1 MYYPSE
7 LEKKKTRII
16 DEIKVSTKE
25 TLISSDASLLVE
37 AGTTG
42 YKGKK
47 SRKEGRSFIKILDA
61 GNADIRV
68 ERNADGKGFT
78 MRVIGDAELNSL
90 INALDYISF
99 TLKKQ
104 IKENKTKKEEKDKD
118 KEKEKGKEKVNAN
131 SSDEFSLV
139 TEKQKALINSLLK
152 KYGLKLNQEKLTKKK
167 AAELINELIKND
179 KDKNKN
185 INEEFFVNIT
195 DLE

>member
-104 IKENKTKKEEKDKD
+104 IKENKTKKEEKDK
-118 KEKEKGKEKVNAN
+118 EKDKEKVNAN

-139 TEKQKALINSLLK
+139 TEKQKVFINSLLK

-179 KDKNKN
+179 KDKNEN

>member
-16 DEIKVSTKE
+16 DEIKVPTKE
-25 TLISSDASLLVE
+25 TLVSSDTSLLVE

-104 IKENKTKKEEKDKD
+104 IKENKTKKEEKDK
-118 KEKEKGKEKVNAN
+118 EKEKGKEKVNVN
-131 SSDEFSLV
+131 SSDKFLLV
-139 TEKQKALINSLLK
+139 TEKQKNTSIVFLRNTA
-152 KYGLKLNQEKLTKKK
+152 
-167 AAELINELIKND
+167 
-179 KDKNKN
+179 
-185 INEEFFVNIT
+185 
-195 DLE
+195 